1 MFMLKKNT
9 MYQNIYFSGSGYL
22 NIFQLGVVRCLL
34 DNNIYCQHCYSTS
47 AGFAPALALLMKND
61 DFFEFVVISNL
72 KANELSLFDTTNYG
86 KTTLAENISLFTK
99 LCTDNFDLSEIYSRL
114 HLGAKNIFLQNVW
127 FSDFTDKDDFSKA
140 ILSSTRLLPFV
151 SYIPHQNYYIDQII
165 VLNIKDIIFD
175 LCVTPF
181 ESSIDCLLP
190 SSFCYIFGK
199 NDTSS
204 LQNILYPSYNTML
217 KEFIHGYLA
226 TKSKIKDSVEKDVFE
241 YAAQV
246 NEKFKN
252 WKYDHQMLEIR
263 NSTGLF
269 S

>member
-9 MYQNIYFSGSGYL
+9 MYQNIYFSGSGFL

-204 LQNILYPSYNTML
+204 LQNILYPSYNIMIR
-217 KEFIHGYLA
+217 EFIYGYLVA
-226 TKSKIKDSVEKDVFE
+226 KSKIKDSVDNNIIDYV
-241 YAAQV
+241 V
-246 NEKFKN
+246 HINDKFKN
-252 WKYDHQMLEIR
+252 WEYDQQMLDHL
-263 NSTGLF
+263 NNNK
-269 S
+269 